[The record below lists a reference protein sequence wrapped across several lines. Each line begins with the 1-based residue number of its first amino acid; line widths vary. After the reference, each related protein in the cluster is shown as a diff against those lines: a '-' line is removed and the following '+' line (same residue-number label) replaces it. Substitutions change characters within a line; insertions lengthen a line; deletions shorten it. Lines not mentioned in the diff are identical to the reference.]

1 MTCSACADNR
11 AGKHGSYRAGCLEC
25 AARSLAR
32 GPLFHAAQQAGAI
45 TKEYRAALDRAFK
58 GDIQRG
64 HEMVKR
70 CAAED
75 LSTTKEKT

>member
-1 MTCSACADNR
+1 MTCTACTDNQ
-11 AGKHGSYRAGCLEC
+11 AGKRGSYRAGRLEC
-25 AARSLAR
+25 AARSLSR

-45 TKEYRAALDRAFK
+45 TKEYRAALDRAFA
-58 GDIQRG
+58 GDIQSG